1 MHVAHL
7 SLRDFRSYPS
17 AEIAL
22 EPGVV
27 SFLGRNG
34 EGKTNLLEAV
44 QFLATQSSHR
54 VASSAPLVRHDA
66 PRAVVRAD
74 VVRAGRHALIELEI
88 NPGKS
93 GRARLNRAAV
103 PRPREVLG
111 LLRTVLFAPEDL
123 ALVKGDPSQRRT
135 LLDDLLV
142 VRAPRFAGVRS
153 DYDRV
158 LRQRTS
164 LLKSAGAARRAAA
177 GEGALGTL
185 DVWDAH
191 LARAGGE
198 LMEGRIALVAELQ
211 PLVAAAY
218 TAVAGEVPPD
228 TDRVELT
235 YRPSL
240 ELPPDAHD
248 KDTLAQLLLTEVM
261 QRRGDEL
268 DRGVCL
274 VGPHRDDLVLS
285 LGDLPA
291 KGYASQ
297 GESWSIALALR
308 LASYD
313 LLRTE
318 GESPVLLLDDVFA
331 ELDVQRRAR
340 LANLVSTADQVLVT
354 AAVEADVPEQL
365 KGVRFM
371 VEAGEVLRAG

>member
-1 MHVAHL
+1 VHLAHL
-7 SLRDFRSYPS
+7 SLLDFRSYPA

-27 SFLGRNG
+27 CFLGRNG

-44 QFLATQSSHR
+44 QFIATQDSHR
-54 VASSAPLVRHDA
+54 VASTAPLVRHEA

-74 VVRAGRHALIELEI
+74 VVRAGRHALVEIEI

-93 GRARLNRAAV
+93 SRARLNRAAV
-103 PRPREVLG
+103 PRAREVLG
-111 LLRTVLFAPEDL
+111 VLRTVLFAPEDL
-123 ALVKGDPSQRRT
+123 GLVKGDPATRRT

-164 LLKSAGAARRAAA
+164 LLKSAGAARRSP
-177 GEGALGTL
+177 GDRGALGTL
-185 DVWDAH
+185 DAWDAH
-191 LARAGGE
+191 LAGAGAALLEARLGLVEE
-198 LMEGRIALVAELQ
+198 LRS
-211 PLVAAAY
+211 LVAAAY
-218 TAVAGEVPPD
+218 TSVAGGSLAGGVHAA
-228 TDRVELT
+228 LA
-235 YRPSL
+235 YRPSF
-240 ELPPDAHD
+240 ELPDGLRD
-248 KDTLAQLLLTEVM
+248 KDGLGQLLLSEL
-261 QRRGDEL
+261 QRRRGEEL

-297 GESWSIALALR
+297 GESWSLALALR
-308 LASYD
+308 LAAYD
-313 LLRTE
+313 LLRAE
-318 GESPVLLLDDVFA
+318 GDTPVLLLDDVFA

-340 LANLVSTADQVLVT
+340 LADLVSTADQVLVT

-371 VEAGEVLRAG
+371 VEAGEVRRAD

>member
-7 SLRDFRSYPS
+7 SLLDFRSYPS
-17 AEIAL
+17 AEITL

-27 SFLGRNG
+27 SFLGHNG
-34 EGKTNLLEAV
+34 QGKTNLLEAI
-44 QFLATQSSHR
+44 QFVATQDSHR
-54 VASSAPLVRHDA
+54 VASTAPLVRHDA
-66 PRAVVRAD
+66 SRAVVRAD
-74 VVRAGRHALIELEI
+74 VVRAGRHALIEIEI
-88 NPGKS
+88 NPGQS
-93 GRARLNRAAV
+93 SRARLNRAAV
-103 PRPREVLG
+103 PRAREVLG

-158 LRQRTS
+158 LKQRTS
-164 LLKSAGAARRAAA
+164 LLKSTGAARRGA
-177 GEGALGTL
+177 GDRGALGTL
-185 DVWDAH
+185 DVWDSH
-191 LARAGGE
+191 LARAGAE
-198 LMEGRIALVAELQ
+198 LLEARLDLVAELQ
-211 PLVAAAY
+211 PLVASAY
-218 TAVAGEVPPD
+218 TWVAGEAPA
-228 TDRVELT
+228 DREDASLA

-240 ELPPDAHD
+240 QLPPDVHD
-248 KDTLAQLLLTEVM
+248 KDTLAQLLLSELLR
-261 QRRGDEL
+261 RRGEEL

-297 GESWSIALALR
+297 GEAWSFALALR

-318 GESPVLLLDDVFA
+318 GDTPVLLLDDVFA

-340 LANLVSTADQVLVT
+340 LADLVSTADQVLVT

-365 KGVRFM
+365 KGVRF
-371 VEAGEVLRAG
+371 VVDAGEVSRAD